1 MVTKTD
7 KSVSINIRLLFRDK
21 KLNIIKCSLKEVKSG
36 FSLQKGTGWGQ
47 ETSTF
52 QYKLLYYI
60 IFSYYFVYKI
70 IIKR

>member
-21 KLNIIKCSLKEVKSG
+21 KVNIIKCSLKEVKSG
-36 FSLQKGTGWGQ
+36 FSLKKVTGWGQ